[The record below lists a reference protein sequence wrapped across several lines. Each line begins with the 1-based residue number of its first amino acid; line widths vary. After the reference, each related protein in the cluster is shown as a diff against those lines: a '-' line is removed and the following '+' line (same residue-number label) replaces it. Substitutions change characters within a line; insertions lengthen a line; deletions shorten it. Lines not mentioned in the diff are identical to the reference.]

1 MLLFSSF
8 QHNNIEE
15 IFYNFNFIIVQMDFD
30 ILLISNNDIVYIK
43 TIFFF
48 NLLILLNKFIINLK
62 YELHSKKNINL

>member
-1 MLLFSSF
+1 
-8 QHNNIEE
+8 
-15 IFYNFNFIIVQMDFD
+15 MDFD